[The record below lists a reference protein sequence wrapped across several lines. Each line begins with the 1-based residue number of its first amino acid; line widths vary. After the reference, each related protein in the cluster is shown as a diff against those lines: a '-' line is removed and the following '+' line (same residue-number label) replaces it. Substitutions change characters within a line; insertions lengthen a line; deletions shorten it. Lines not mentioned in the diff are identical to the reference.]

1 MKDMRNYDLLRHN
14 TFGIA
19 AKCSR
24 FVEFSTVEELQDV
37 LRRLTDDDMP
47 LLLLGGGSNLLLTGD
62 YYGTVLHSAIMGHE
76 AVEKGDDVMLKCGSG
91 ETWDDIVALCV
102 ARGWHGTEN
111 LSFIPGEVG
120 ASAVQNIGA
129 YGAEVKD
136 IITSVEAVEIATQ
149 RPVNFTNEQCGYA
162 YRQSK
167 FKGEWRDK
175 YVITYVTYRL
185 SKTFKPRLDYGNI
198 RSCLAE
204 QQIASPTPQQL
215 RDTIIRIRREK
226 LPDPAVEG
234 NAGSFF
240 MNPIVGKDKFDEI
253 AGHYPEVPHYTV
265 DTGHEKIPAGWMI
278 DKCGWKGRSLG
289 AAGVHDKQALVLVNR
304 GGATGEDI
312 VKLCHK
318 IQKDVYDRFGIAIHP
333 EVNIR

>member
-1 MKDMRNYDLLRHN
+1 MKDVCNYSLLHHN
-14 TFGIA
+14 TFGIDV
-19 AKCSR
+19 KCDR
-24 FVEFSTVEELQDV
+24 FVEFSTVEELQNV
-37 LRRLTDDDMP
+37 LCRLTDEDMP

-62 YYGTVLHSAIMGHE
+62 YHGTVFHSAIMGHE
-76 AVEKGDDVMLKCGSG
+76 AVEKGDDIMLRCGSG

-102 ARGWHGTEN
+102 ARGWHGIEN

-129 YGAEVKD
+129 YGVEVKD
-136 IITSVEAVEIATQ
+136 IIMSVEAVEIATQ
-149 RPVNFTNEQCGYA
+149 RVVNFTSTQCEYA

-185 SKTFKPRLDYGNI
+185 SKTFKPHLDYGDI

-204 QQIASPTPQQL
+204 ERIVSPTPQQL
-215 RDTIIRIRREK
+215 RDTIIRIRHEK

-240 MNPIVGKDKFDEI
+240 MNPIVDKDKFDEI
-253 AGHYPEVPHYTV
+253 AERYPEVPHYTI
-265 DTGHEKIPAGWMI
+265 DAEHEKIPAGWMI
-278 DKCGWKGRSLG
+278 DKCGWKGCSLG

-312 VKLCHK
+312 VKLCRR
-318 IQKDVYDRFGIAIHP
+318 IQTDVHDRFGIAIYP
-333 EVNIR
+333 EVNIK